1 MSTAVSSHPYIQAQD
16 TQTQDIQNHAFD
28 VQRIREDFPVLRR
41 MVNNKPLVYLDNAA
55 TSQKPQCVIDA
66 LVDYYQYY
74 NSNIHRGVHTLS
86 QTATT
91 AYEAARQ
98 KVQRFIHA
106 KHEHEV
112 IFVRNTTEAI
122 NLVARCY
129 GGSNIGAGDEIVITA
144 MEHHSNIVP
153 WQMLCE
159 AKGATLKVVPI
170 SDEGEVLLDEYQ
182 ALLSEK
188 TKLVSFVHVSNAL
201 GTINPVKEM
210 IQAAHEY
217 GIPVL
222 VDGAQAAA
230 HTRID
235 VQDLDADF
243 YALSGHK
250 MFAPTG
256 IGVLYGKEK
265 LLNAM
270 PPFLGGGDMISSV
283 SFEKTIYNDLPN
295 KFEAGTPN
303 IADTIAL
310 GTAIDYI
317 EAIGFESIHA
327 YEDEL
332 LRYGTEALSSI
343 NGLTLVGTAK
353 EKASVLSFNIA
364 GIHPHDVGTI
374 VDQEG
379 VAVRTGHH
387 CAEPLMKR
395 MKVTATAR
403 ASLAM
408 YNTKEEIDTLVN
420 ALHKVI
426 RVFGA

>member
-1 MSTAVSSHPYIQAQD
+1 MSVAVSSHPY
-16 TQTQDIQNHAFD
+16 TLQDIKSSAFD
-28 VQRIREDFPVLRR
+28 VQRIREDFPVLHNK
-41 MVNNKPLVYLDNAA
+41 VNNKPLVYLDNAA
-55 TSQKPQCVIDA
+55 TTQKPQCVIDA
-66 LVDYYQYY
+66 IVDYYQNY

-91 AYEAARQ
+91 AYEAVRG
-98 KVQRFIHA
+98 KVQRFINA
-106 KHEHEV
+106 KYEHEI

-122 NLVARCY
+122 NIVARCY
-129 GGSNIGAGDEIVITA
+129 GGSNISEGDEIVITA

-159 AKGATLKVVPI
+159 AKGATLKVAPI
-170 SDEGEVLLDEYQ
+170 TDEGEVLLDDFKK
-182 ALLSEK
+182 LLNEK

-210 IQAAHEY
+210 IQAAHEF

-222 VDGAQAAA
+222 VDGAQASA

-243 YALSGHK
+243 YAFSGHK

-283 SFEKTIYNDLPN
+283 SFEKTIYNELPN

-310 GTAIDYI
+310 GAAVDYI

-343 NGLTLVGTAK
+343 NGLTLIGTAK

-395 MKVTATAR
+395 MRVTATAR

-408 YNTKEEIDTLVN
+408 YNTHAEIDTLVK
-420 ALHKVI
+420 ALYKVI
-426 RVFGA
+426 RIFGT